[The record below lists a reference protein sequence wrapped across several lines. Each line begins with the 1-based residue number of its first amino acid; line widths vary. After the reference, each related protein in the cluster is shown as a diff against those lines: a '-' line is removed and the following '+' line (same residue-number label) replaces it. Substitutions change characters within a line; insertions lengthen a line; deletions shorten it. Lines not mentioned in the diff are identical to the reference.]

1 MEAGQQRSCHDPAGI
16 LTLLIA
22 VGSPLEIAER
32 QRATVAMRRSI
43 LTGGMVIC
51 ERLVVG
57 YEDPVRWGMMF
68 KEDFSSLRHVRH
80 IYAGVT
86 LFMTTL
92 L

>member
-43 LTGGMVIC
+43 LTGGMVIR
-51 ERLVVG
+51 ERFVVG
-57 YEDPVRWGMMF
+57 YEDLGSMGDVRCLEKIF
-68 KEDFSSLRHVRH
+68 Q
-80 IYAGVT
+80 A
-86 LFMTTL
+86 
-92 L
+92 